1 MNKKQLAALALSFA
15 CLAQD
20 LHDTPYDTPR
30 PLRKREPT
38 KRRKISDKEKAL
50 YKERKQLQEFQVQ
63 GETIMAYS
71 KKDAIKRFN
80 HRRGKI

>member
-1 MNKKQLAALALSFA
+1 MNKKQLATLALLFA
-15 CLAQD
+15 SCPQD
-20 LHDTPYDTPR
+20 VYDITR
-30 PLRKREPT
+30 PALRKREPT

-50 YKERKQLQEFQVQ
+50 YKERKQLQEFRVQ
-63 GETIMAYS
+63 GETVIAYS

>member
-1 MNKKQLAALALSFA
+1 MNMKQLAALALSFA
-15 CLAQD
+15 SCAQD
-20 LHDTPYDTPR
+20 LYGTPR
-30 PLRKREPT
+30 PALRKREPT

-80 HRRGKI
+80 HKRRKI

>member
-1 MNKKQLAALALSFA
+1 MNMKQLAALALSFA
-15 CLAQD
+15 SFASLDQD
-20 LHDTPYDTPR
+20 LYDTPR

-80 HRRGKI
+80 HRKAR

>member
-15 CLAQD
+15 SFAQD
-20 LHDTPYDTPR
+20 LYDYPR
-30 PLRKREPT
+30 PALRKREPT

-63 GETIMAYS
+63 GETVIAYS

-80 HRRGKI
+80 HRRAR

>member
-15 CLAQD
+15 SLASFDQD
-20 LHDTPYDTPR
+20 LYNTPR
-30 PLRKREPT
+30 PALRKREPT

-80 HRRGKI
+80 HRKAR